1 MKSTKNNA
9 LIVDDD
15 ELIRDLMRDIF
26 ESAGYTVYSFA
37 SGEEALA
44 FLSDLKIRIKIVLV
58 DYDLKTS
65 TGAEIINY
73 VF

>member
-1 MKSTKNNA
+1 
-9 LIVDDD
+9 
-15 ELIRDLMRDIF
+15 MRDIF